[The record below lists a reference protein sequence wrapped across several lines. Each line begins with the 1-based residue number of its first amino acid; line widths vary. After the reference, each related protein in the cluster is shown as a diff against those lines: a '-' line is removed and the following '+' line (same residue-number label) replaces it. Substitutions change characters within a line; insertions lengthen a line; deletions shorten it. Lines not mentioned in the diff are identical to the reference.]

1 MSSLFQD
8 AFVWIKNVLLQ
19 LEQAISPFSIGSPL
33 LPVSSRETLNFIPLS
48 NKTCPFFFLQ
58 SHNNNPSEISRL
70 FPFTLLWKQH
80 CLWCQWAMSYDLEE
94 CCCHC
99 VSKWWQRWRNCRD
112 RDRPAG
118 REKEKEAERKN
129 NKRCFLSESDNGQV
143 ELEHLKKIYLC
154 TKSIK
159 SQHF

>member
-1 MSSLFQD
+1 MSF
-8 AFVWIKNVLLQ
+8 
-19 LEQAISPFSIGSPL
+19 
-33 LPVSSRETLNFIPLS
+33 
-48 NKTCPFFFLQ
+48 FFFLQ

-159 SQHF
+159 SQHFQNILLLGLNRTKSWKTWNHFFYVYTFYLRLQ